1 MVSHVTAIQDRQ
13 YTYNLTLW
21 RICATIVAVDS
32 NEYYTR
38 TTCVGVFVAL
48 GIQHAMRMCHIAV
61 CGLPRSIIFFH
72 IISQK
77 ARFSEKKVLNIKC
90 VFRVSLQLLS
100 EIFFIL
106 RRTERDI
113 IEKM

>member
-61 CGLPRSIIFFH
+61 CGLPRSIIFFTLFPKST
-72 IISQK
+72 I
-77 ARFSEKKVLNIKC
+77 FGKKKY
-90 VFRVSLQLLS
+90 
-100 EIFFIL
+100 
-106 RRTERDI
+106 
-113 IEKM
+113 